1 MGEWMG
7 VEGSEM
13 ERERKVLKLEIES
26 RHLV

>member
-13 ERERKVLKLEIES
+13 EREKIALKLEIES
-26 RHLV
+26 RRLV